1 MSRSTSA
8 IDTTKKEE
16 GIRCY
21 YQDGL
26 DSESGLLSASIVQC
40 AKIINRGKP
49 DSELDGW
56 ESWDCEGDF
65 EWHTKGVR
73 HKASLKRAAQF
84 HEEND
89 TRLPYSLLGKAALRK
104 FFSFLSI
111 VDFVA
116 HIPPS
121 VDSEVNASS
130 IQLRPC
136 QGFDGL

>member
-16 GIRCY
+16 EIRCY

-26 DSESGLLSASIVQC
+26 DSESGLLSASMVQC
-40 AKIINRGKP
+40 AKMINRGKP

-56 ESWDCEGDF
+56 ESWDCEEGYF

-73 HKASLKRAAQF
+73 HKASLKRVAQF

-89 TRLPYSLLGKAALRK
+89 TRLPYSLLGKAAVRK
-104 FFSFLSI
+104 FFSF
-111 VDFVA
+111 
-116 HIPPS
+116 
-121 VDSEVNASS
+121 
-130 IQLRPC
+130 QLRPC